1 MGQTFVESD
10 LRFDAAADAV
20 VRAEQRVEVG
30 VVSEQLVL
38 PVCCLKFQNSTG
50 FSAYI
55 TYLYCVIEGRHSIGL
70 LL

>member
-1 MGQTFVESD
+1 MGQTLVESD

-38 PVCCLKFQNSTG
+38 PVCCLKFRIQQAIYY
-50 FSAYI
+50 SAYI
-55 TYLYCVIEGRHSIGL
+55 TYNNVS
-70 LL
+70 

>member
-1 MGQTFVESD
+1 MGQTLVESD

-38 PVCCLKFQNSTG
+38 PVCCLKIPNSTG
-50 FSAYI
+50 
-55 TYLYCVIEGRHSIGL
+55 YLLFCLHYL
-70 LL
+70 

>member
-1 MGQTFVESD
+1 MGQTLVESD

-38 PVCCLKFQNSTG
+38 PVCCLKIQNSAGYYT
-50 FSAYI
+50 AYI
-55 TYLYCVIEGRHSIGL
+55 TYIVS
-70 LL
+70 